1 MVTTDMSLVC
11 SSRTPVAVI
20 SPAEWNR
27 RLTQLHS
34 RTSASS
40 SSPAAGS
47 RFQDWRRK
55 IRTNCKRNW
64 KTGVVALTY
73 WLLWT
78 GFSLYVLSN
87 Q

>member
-1 MVTTDMSLVC
+1 MLTADMSLVR
-11 SSRTPVAVI
+11 SGRNTVAVI

-34 RTSASS
+34 RKIASVT
-40 SSPAAGS
+40 SPAVDS

-55 IRTNCKRNW
+55 ISSISRPNW

-78 GFSLYVLSN
+78 GFSLYVISN